1 MLKFIIQLVNKIM
14 TYIGSKFPCK
24 SRCYS
29 KCCNNE
35 CINEDLDSISLNIVV
50 ENIFQFMV

>member
-1 MLKFIIQLVNKIM
+1 MLTFIIQLVNKIM

-35 CINEDLDSISLNIVV
+35 CINEDLDSISLS
-50 ENIFQFMV
+50 